1 MQTGKAVTSGV
12 VLRVTDT
19 KETDR
24 ILTVLTPDRGK
35 IPLIAR
41 GARRKNSRL
50 AAACQMPAYSEL
62 TIFKRGS
69 WYMLDEASPIELF
82 DGLGRDI
89 ELLAQHF
96 LDSYNRQLGKQNNGI
111 SPEAMELLK
120 TYHWP
125 GNVRELEH
133 TIEAALNLTDGG
145 TVYVTD
151 DAGHLSLIHISEPTR
166 P

>member
-1 MQTGKAVTSGV
+1 MQSGKTVTGGV

-24 ILTVLTPDRGK
+24 ILTALTADRGK

-89 ELLAQHF
+89 ELLA
-96 LDSYNRQLGKQNNGI
+96 L
-111 SPEAMELLK
+111 AACAAVLLALVRGVE
-120 TYHWP
+120 TVTAF
-125 GNVRELEH
+125 VREVMQCGGVES
-133 TIEAALNLTDGG
+133 ALFAPLFK
-145 TVYVTD
+145 TVAIALISRTGAD
-151 DAGHLSLIHISEPTR
+151 LCRDAGEGAMASLV
-166 P
+166 

>member
-1 MQTGKAVTSGV
+1 MQSGKTVTGGV

-24 ILTVLTPDRGK
+24 ILTVLTADRGK

-89 ELLAQHF
+89 ELLA
-96 LDSYNRQLGKQNNGI
+96 L
-111 SPEAMELLK
+111 
-120 TYHWP
+120 
-125 GNVRELEH
+125 
-133 TIEAALNLTDGG
+133 AAWSILSFTG
-145 TVYVTD
+145 VVTFIY
-151 DAGHLSLIHISEPTR
+151 SNF
-166 P
+166 